1 VSKQLLYL
9 HEDIVICDRGDFL
22 MGYPV
27 AKEELAFS
35 DPTPDGIK
43 FATRYT
49 ATPAFLVY
57 KTAA

>member
-1 VSKQLLYL
+1 
-9 HEDIVICDRGDFL
+9 

-49 ATPAFLVY
+49 GTSAFLVY

>member
-1 VSKQLLYL
+1 
-9 HEDIVICDRGDFL
+9 
-22 MGYPV
+22 MGCPV

-49 ATPAFLVY
+49 GSSAFLVY

>member
-1 VSKQLLYL
+1 
-9 HEDIVICDRGDFL
+9 

-43 FATRYT
+43 FATTYT
-49 ATPAFLVY
+49 GTSAFLVY
-57 KTAA
+57 KIAA